1 VTFAAALS
9 QHPLP
14 SEAVGEVVGQ
24 VLEQLGE
31 SGCDL
36 VVVFASPHH
45 TGAFEDITRALVE
58 LIEPRIMIGGTAVSV
73 AGGGREVE
81 DAPALS
87 VLAGR
92 LPESRLVPVA
102 LDVVEGPGGAGLSG
116 WPELGPDEFSS
127 LLLFADPF
135 SFPTDGFL
143 RHVEKIAPGVQI
155 IGGLASAAN
164 GPGGNRLVVHGLDAA
179 TDPAETSVRTSG
191 AVGVLVDT
199 GIEIR
204 TLVSQGCRPV
214 GQPLVVTRSERN
226 FIQELA
232 GEPPLQRLRD
242 LATAAGPE
250 ERELMG
256 RGLHLGVVVDEHQPD
271 FARGDFLVRNVL
283 GADEATGAIAV
294 GAEVSVGQTV
304 QFHVRDA
311 GSADEDLRVL
321 LSAADGPT
329 RGALLFTCNGRG
341 QHLFGTPDHD
351 AGLIEQLLGPLPL
364 AGAFCAGEIGPVGG
378 RNFLHGFTASVALFG
393 ASAAGATN
401 T

>member
-1 VTFAAALS
+1 
-9 QHPLP
+9 
-14 SEAVGEVVGQ
+14 
-24 VLEQLGE
+24 
-31 SGCDL
+31 
-36 VVVFASPHH
+36 
-45 TGAFEDITRALVE
+45 
-58 LIEPRIMIGGTAVSV
+58 
-73 AGGGREVE
+73 
-81 DAPALS
+81 LS

-116 WPELGPDEFSS
+116 WPEIGPDEFSS

-143 RHVEKIAPGVQI
+143 RHVEQVAPGVQI

-164 GPGGNRLVVHGLDAA
+164 GPGGNRLVVHGLDA
-179 TDPAETSVRTSG
+179 TIDPPETGVRTSG

-250 ERELMG
+250 ERELLG

-311 GSADEDLRVL
+311 GSADEDLRIL

-393 ASAAGATN
+393 ASAGATN
-401 T
+401 A